1 MLRDL
6 NEAHLAARPGDPHL
20 PSRLTTIDTAR
31 GLMREAPEAF
41 DIGREPSHILELYG
55 ASADD
60 PSSFA
65 AQCLVA
71 RRLVERGVRVVE
83 LFDVGSN
90 NNWDSHNRIDD
101 HRNLSR
107 RVDQPIAALVKDLKQ
122 TGLARRDADRRLLRI
137 RPHPLAGPD
146 ARRPRPP

>member
-6 NEAHLAARPGDPHL
+6 NQAHLGRATATPHS
-20 PSRLTTIDTAR
+20 PSRMTTFDTAY

-41 DIGREPSHILELYG
+41 DIGREPAHTLDLYG
-55 ASADD
+55 AKAGD
-60 PSSFA
+60 PVSFA

-90 NNWDSHNRIDD
+90 TNWDSHNNIDD
-101 HRNLSR
+101 HRDCRATS
-107 RVDQPIAALVKDLKQ
+107 
-122 TGLARRDADRRLLRI
+122 TARS
-137 RPHPLAGPD
+137 
-146 ARRPRPP
+146 PPW